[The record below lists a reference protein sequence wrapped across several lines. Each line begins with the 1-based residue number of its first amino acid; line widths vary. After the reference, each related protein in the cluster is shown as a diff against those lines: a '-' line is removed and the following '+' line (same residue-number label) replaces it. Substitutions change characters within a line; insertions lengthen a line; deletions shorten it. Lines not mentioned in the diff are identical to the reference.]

1 MTGGLPSMAPSL
13 GIGGWPSAKTRL
25 AGVIGHPV
33 SHSLSPRLH
42 QTAYR
47 ALGVDWAYLAF
58 DVEPASLEAAI
69 RGARALGAVGL
80 SVTMP
85 HKESAARLATR
96 RSAVVRRLGA
106 ANTLTFS
113 GSQIAADNTDGTG
126 LLADLRLEASFEPR
140 GRRCAVIG
148 AGGAA
153 RAVILALAEAG
164 ASEVLVVNRTRVRAF
179 QAVALVPGR
188 ARVARR
194 EELETA
200 DLIVNA
206 TPASRPA
213 SSPDVGEAAEA
224 AEGVE
229 TAQPAESAAAPAAPA
244 APALAPGSAA
254 TAPALPGL
262 EDFVDSSRFGSGQLV
277 VDLVYDPPVTEWLA
291 RAAANGAR
299 VRGGL
304 GMLVYQAALQIE
316 LWTGSRPPLTEMW
329 RAVGRPV
336 PTRP

>member
-1 MTGGLPSMAPSL
+1 MTTAEPAMAASL
-13 GIGGWPSAKTRL
+13 GGSSWPSAKTRL

-33 SHSLSPRLH
+33 GHSLSPRLH

-47 ALGVDWAYLAF
+47 ALGLDWAYLAF
-58 DVEPASLEAAI
+58 DVEPPAVEAAI
-69 RGARALGAVGL
+69 QGARALGAVGL

-96 RSAVVRRLGA
+96 RSTVVRRLGA

-126 LLADLRLEASFEPR
+126 LLADLRLEASFEPQ

-213 SSPDVGEAAEA
+213 SSAGAGEAAERAAPAGAAGAAEA
-224 AEGVE
+224 AE
-229 TAQPAESAAAPAAPA
+229 PAAAAAP
-244 APALAPGSAA
+244 SR
-254 TAPALPGL
+254 

-277 VDLVYDPPVTEWLA
+277 VDLVYDPPITEWLA

-336 PTRP
+336 ARPT